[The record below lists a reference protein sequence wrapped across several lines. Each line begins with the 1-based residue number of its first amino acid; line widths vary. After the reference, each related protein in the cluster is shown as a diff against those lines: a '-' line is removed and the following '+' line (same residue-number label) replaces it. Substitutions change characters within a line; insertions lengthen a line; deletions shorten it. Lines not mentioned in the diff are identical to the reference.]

1 MHAMKQG
8 SSVLVNMYSEI
19 EKLKSCRKNGTIHG
33 STSKRLDSERIMK
46 MTSTNK
52 KDPMTTVS
60 PDTALRQN

>member
-52 KDPMTTVS
+52 KDPMT
-60 PDTALRQN
+60 